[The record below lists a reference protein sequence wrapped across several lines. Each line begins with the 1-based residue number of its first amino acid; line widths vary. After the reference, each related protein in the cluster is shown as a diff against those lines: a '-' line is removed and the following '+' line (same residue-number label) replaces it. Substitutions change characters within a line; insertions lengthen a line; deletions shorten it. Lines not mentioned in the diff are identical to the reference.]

1 MKQQNHSPIRAHLIL
16 WAFYVLLLL
25 GVCRIPFALAQR
37 NATRQ
42 SVANFGRVTKGLMPV
57 SNALPANVLVI
68 TNTNDS
74 GPGSLRQAL
83 VDANDA
89 DTISFAVTGTIGLTG
104 GELLIDKDL
113 NIAGPSANLLSVDG
127 NGTSIAF
134 SIIPGVEVSISR
146 LTVTHGQ
153 GGGIWSSGSL
163 TISNSTLS
171 NNVVGLLGG
180 GAIGNDQGSL
190 TIVSRTL
197 SGNLA
202 EYGGGIFNSNAGSLI
217 VIVGTNGKLS
227 DFPLQKRASELT

>member
-1 MKQQNHSPIRAHLIL
+1 
-16 WAFYVLLLL
+16 
-25 GVCRIPFALAQR
+25 
-37 NATRQ
+37 
-42 SVANFGRVTKGLMPV
+42 MPV

-74 GPGSLRQAL
+74 GPGSLRPAL
-83 VDANDA
+83 VDANDG

-127 NGTSIAF
+127 NGTTIAF
-134 SIIPGVEVSISR
+134 SIILGVEVSISK

-180 GAIGNDQGSL
+180 GAIDNDQGSL
-190 TIVSRTL
+190 TIVSRTF

-227 DFPLQKRASELT
+227 DLPLHKRGSELT

>member
-1 MKQQNHSPIRAHLIL
+1 
-16 WAFYVLLLL
+16 
-25 GVCRIPFALAQR
+25 
-37 NATRQ
+37 
-42 SVANFGRVTKGLMPV
+42 MPV

-83 VDANDA
+83 VDANDG

-113 NIAGPSANLLSVDG
+113 NIAGSSANLLSVDG

-134 SIIPGVEVSISR
+134 SIIPGVEVSISG

-153 GGGIWSSGSL
+153 GGDIWSSGSL

-180 GAIGNDQGSL
+180 GAIDNDQGSL

-202 EYGGGIFNSNAGSLI
+202 EYGGGIFNFNAGSLI